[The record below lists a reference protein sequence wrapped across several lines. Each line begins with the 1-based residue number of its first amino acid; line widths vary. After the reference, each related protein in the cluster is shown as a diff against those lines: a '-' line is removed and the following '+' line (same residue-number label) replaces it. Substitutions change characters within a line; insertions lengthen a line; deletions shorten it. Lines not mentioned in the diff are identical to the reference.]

1 MDDKAFEK
9 AFDAAGG
16 KAFGAFRFDE
26 PDYDMLVIED
36 EQDYLAH
43 LKVQAAGMA
52 YYYALARAAERRL
65 EDAQRAMKLR
75 QSELYD
81 QCAAEM
87 AKLGK
92 KPLAKEIDAF
102 AAARNR
108 KEIEAMDRRI
118 ADLKAAADYAN
129 AFLEGWRQKSFTLS
143 AMNQMVQAGLLTPR
157 EMVTAPAEEDDSL
170 GGATQ
175 TAAVRSIL
183 RGIRERNAP
192 APSSKGATPHDD
204 TTRN

>member
-1 MDDKAFEK
+1 MNPKAFEN
-9 AFDAAGG
+9 AFDAAAG
-16 KAFGAFRFDE
+16 KAFGPFKFDE
-26 PDYDMLVIED
+26 PSYDMLVIED

-52 YYYALARAAERRL
+52 YYYALAREAERRL
-65 EDAQRAMKLR
+65 EDAERAAKLR

-92 KPLAKEIDAF
+92 RPLAKEIDSF
-102 AAARNR
+102 SAARNR
-108 KEIEAMDRRI
+108 KELAAI
-118 ADLKAAADYAN
+118 AQNLSDLRAEVDYAN

-157 EMVTAPAEEDDSL
+157 EAVAAPEDNPLDS
-170 GGATQ
+170 TRKIS
-175 TAAVRSIL
+175 VRSIL
-183 RGIRERNAP
+183 SGLQKHNAHEP
-192 APSSKGATPHDD
+192 GATPLD
-204 TTRN
+204 NNPN